1 MKKFQRVK
9 LQERI
14 IIFAVSL
21 ILFIV
26 VLCSLLYY
34 HTLSTTV
41 EKQLSKRALHVATTI
56 ASMPEIQHAFYLDDP
71 SVVIQP
77 IVENIRIQIDA
88 EYIVVGNK
96 EGIRYSHPLSERIGK
111 KMVGGDNERALKEGK
126 SYVSKATGSLGP
138 SLRGKV
144 PVIGENGEILGVV
157 SVGFL
162 IEDVH
167 DLIIGYAKPVIWI
180 AIIVLIVGAIGAI
193 LLANSIKRIMFGLEP
208 DEISMLLKQ
217 RNAVIE
223 SVREGI
229 MVINNQGKIVIINQ
243 AAYEILSLDSEKQV
257 VGEAVLNIIPNTSL
271 VEVLETGEEQFDRQ
285 MELNNKQIIANRL
298 PVKSGNEVIG
308 VVSSFRLKS
317 DIDQLTE
324 ELSQVKRYSEALR
337 AQTHEFNN
345 LLYTISGLI
354 QLGSNDEALELI
366 HTETENQKDFVRFLM
381 KKIKDPWLGG
391 IILGFYNRAK
401 ELKITFEFDRES
413 SIEKLPK
420 HIDNSYLV
428 SILGNVMTNAFE
440 AMEKHNNQ
448 DKKVRLFITDIGNDL
463 LIEIEDAGPGIEVHQ
478 MSNIFRKGFSTKEGE
493 NRGLGLSRVTELVV
507 EMHGSIAIEQGE
519 FGGALFI
526 VAIPKEG
533 VMFDEY

>member
-1 MKKFQRVK
+1 
-9 LQERI
+9 
-14 IIFAVSL
+14 
-21 ILFIV
+21 
-26 VLCSLLYY
+26 
-34 HTLSTTV
+34 
-41 EKQLSKRALHVATTI
+41 VATTI

-126 SYVSKATGSLGP
+126 SYVSKATGSLGA

-180 AIIVLIVGAIGAI
+180 AIIVLIIGAIGAI

-366 HTETENQKDFVRFLM
+366 HKETENQKDFVQFLM

-440 AMEKHNNQ
+440 AMEKHNNH

-463 LIEIEDAGPGIEVHQ
+463 LIEIEDAGPGIEDHQ